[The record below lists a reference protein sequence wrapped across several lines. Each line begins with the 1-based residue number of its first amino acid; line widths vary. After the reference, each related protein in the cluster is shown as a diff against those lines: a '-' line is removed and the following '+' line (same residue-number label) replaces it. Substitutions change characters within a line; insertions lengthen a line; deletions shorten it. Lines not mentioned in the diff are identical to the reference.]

1 MRFFKPDLLKKSIA
15 LGVFLIVVLLLII
28 PLITLVSQGFQELRQ
43 HAIGQGFQVP
53 RQHAVGQAS
62 QQTGQQAVGKPL
74 TFTPTVIPL
83 SAPEIGNP
91 WRGPVYYSNESP
103 PPNWPL
109 IDHYNRWCW
118 SEIEP
123 TEGQYNLDP
132 IEEVLADAKA
142 HGGKGG
148 FTIMPVNTSGET
160 GSCLPPYLRSRIG
173 EPPDWNNPLYLSRL
187 QALITAI
194 SQKYA
199 NDPRFGWVDIF
210 AYGNWNEWNL
220 SELSNPTIGTP
231 ATKQAIINMNV
242 RAFPHQRL
250 VLGIAGYRGD
260 GSTYDALS
268 YALNLS
274 PKIGIRMNCL
284 GYHTMG
290 GAAEDFAALPL
301 AQDRWKTAPNI
312 VEYCSGPSF
321 QAAQNQIKQ
330 YHFALIGDGA
340 HNINSFSSY
349 SASDQY
355 LMLQNYKTSGYRFV
369 LDSLTIPSQIGA
381 GGGFTVI
388 TKWSN
393 VNVTPAYN
401 PWNIMLQLRSGSGAV
416 VWQGKSQLDL
426 QTLLPTNTSGTDT
439 PRTATDAFHLPKAV
453 PNGSYKVAI
462 QIVDPDH
469 YYAPL
474 NLAIQGRQT
483 DGSYILGTVH
493 VSESLGSTVRLTPQ
507 PSPMP
512 TNYGLPKVIDQS
524 QPFKS
529 RRRVSL

>member
-1 MRFFKPDLLKKSIA
+1 MRFFKPDLLKTSVA
-15 LGVFLIVVLLLII
+15 LGVLLIVVLLLIV
-28 PLITLVSQGFQELRQ
+28 PLITLVSQGFQELQ
-43 HAIGQGFQVP
+43 QQAVGYGFQVP
-53 RQHAVGQAS
+53 RQYAVGQAS
-62 QQTGQQAVGKPL
+62 QQPQQHAVGKPL

-91 WRGPVYYSNESP
+91 WRGPVYYGDESP

-118 SEIEP
+118 GEIESA
-123 TEGQYNLDP
+123 EGQYNLGL

-148 FTIMPVNTSGET
+148 FTIMPVNTSGQT
-160 GSCLPPYLRSRIG
+160 GSCLPPYLRSQIG

-187 QALITAI
+187 QALITTI
-194 SQKYA
+194 SKKYA

-220 SELSNPTIGTP
+220 AELSGAPAGTP

-242 RAFPHQRL
+242 RAFPHQQL

-260 GSTYDALS
+260 GSRYDALS

-274 PKIGIRMNCL
+274 PKIGLRMNCL
-284 GYHTMG
+284 GSPTMG
-290 GAAEDFAALPL
+290 GAVEDFAALPL
-301 AQDRWKTAPNI
+301 AQVRWKTAPSI
-312 VEYCSGPSF
+312 VEYCGGPSF

-330 YHFALIGDGA
+330 YHFALIGDGG

-349 SASDQY
+349 SASDQN
-355 LMLQNYKTSGYRFV
+355 LMMRNYKTSGYRFV

-388 TKWSN
+388 AKWSN

-401 PWNIMLQLRSGSGAV
+401 PWNVMLQLRSGSGAV
-416 VWQGKSQLDL
+416 VWQGQSQLDL
-426 QTLLPTNTSGTDT
+426 QTLLPTNTSGRDT
-439 PRTATDAFHLPKAV
+439 PRTVTDTLHLPTTV
-453 PNGSYKVAI
+453 PNGSYTVAI

-483 DGSYILGTVH
+483 DGSYILGTVR
-493 VSESLGSTVRLTPQ
+493 VGGSPGPTVFLFPY
-507 PSPMP
+507 P
-512 TNYGLPKVIDQS
+512 
-524 QPFKS
+524 
-529 RRRVSL
+529 